1 MFEQTSIM
9 ELLELPLHRFCI
21 LDLLLHLE
29 HVLLEL
35 LDSGELLNDLG
46 LAQLLIPLFNPLIEC
61 F

>member
-1 MFEQTSIM
+1 M

-46 LAQLLIPLFNPLIEC
+46 LAQLLIPLLVLDL
-61 F
+61 